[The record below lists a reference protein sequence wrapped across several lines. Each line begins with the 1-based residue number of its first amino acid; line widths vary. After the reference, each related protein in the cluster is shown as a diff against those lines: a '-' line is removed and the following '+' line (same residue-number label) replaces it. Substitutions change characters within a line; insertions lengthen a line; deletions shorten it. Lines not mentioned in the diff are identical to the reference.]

1 MLVRV
6 RGRANIVK
14 ILFIGDIV
22 GKPGRRAVAQLLPGL
37 KQELGVEFVIAN
49 LENAAHGKGLTS
61 STLQEIIDAGV
72 QAGTGGNH
80 TFSKPEAAV
89 LHAAE
94 PNILIRPINLPAG
107 TPGVGQKT
115 FTVGQKKVL
124 VVNFIGEFGMS
135 LEGVENPFVALE
147 RWWREHP
154 PADTIIVDVHAEA
167 TSEKVNFGWYL
178 DGKAAAVLGTHTHIP
193 TADAR
198 ILPHGTAYITD
209 VGMVGLRDSSLGVDK
224 DLALQRFL
232 TGRPVPSEI
241 PDRGLVRFNAVLLD
255 VDGNTGTR
263 IEPIVRTVTV

>member
-1 MLVRV
+1 M
-6 RGRANIVK
+6 RGRANIVR

-22 GKPGRRAVAQLLPGL
+22 GKPGRKAVAQLLPGL
-37 KQELGVEFVIAN
+37 KQELGVDFVIAN
-49 LENAAHGKGLTS
+49 VENIAHGAGLTT
-61 STLQEIIDAGV
+61 STLRDLTEAGV
-72 QAGTGGNH
+72 QAATGGNH
-80 TFSKPEAAV
+80 TFAKPEANE
-89 LHAAE
+89 LYAAE
-94 PNILIRPINLPAG
+94 PNILVRPMNFQAG

-115 FTVGQKKVL
+115 FTVGQKTVL
-124 VVNFIGEFGMS
+124 VVNFIGEFGIS

-147 RWWREHP
+147 HWWRDHP
-154 PADTIIVDVHAEA
+154 AADTIIVDIHAEA

-178 DGKAAAVLGTHTHIP
+178 DGKVAAVLGTHTHIP

-232 TGRPVPSEI
+232 TGRPAPNEI
-241 PDRGLVRFNAVLLD
+241 PDYGLVRFNAVLLD
-255 VDGNTGTR
+255 VDGNTGIR